1 MKTLAIALPL
11 LVLVASVIPAQ
22 QVPQSQQ
29 HSRLKVGD
37 MAPEFAL
44 TGTNN
49 FNFKLSDYKGK
60 KNVVIA
66 FFPAAFTQGCTTEL
80 TAFTKDQTKFTDQN
94 TLVVAVSTDFIA
106 TLNHWSKVEL
116 DANFPILSDHGRT
129 ITKLYDVLNEQQG
142 IANRTTFV
150 VDMTGKIVDVTE
162 NRDAIDI
169 SGALAACS
177 RLVKH

>member
-1 MKTLAIALPL
+1 MKTLATVFALI
-11 LVLVASVIPAQ
+11 VLAASVPAQ
-22 QVPQSQQ
+22 QVQQSQQ

-44 TGTNN
+44 AGTNN
-49 FNFKLSDYKGK
+49 FNFKLSEFKGK
-60 KNVVIA
+60 KNVVLA

-80 TAFTKDQTKFTDQN
+80 TSFTKDQSKFTDQN
-94 TLVVAVSTDFIA
+94 TQVIAVSTDFIA
-106 TLNHWSKVEL
+106 TLNHWSKEL

-150 VDMTGKIVDVTE
+150 IGMDGKIAEINE
-162 NRDAIDI
+162 NREAIDI

-177 RLVKH
+177 RLAKH